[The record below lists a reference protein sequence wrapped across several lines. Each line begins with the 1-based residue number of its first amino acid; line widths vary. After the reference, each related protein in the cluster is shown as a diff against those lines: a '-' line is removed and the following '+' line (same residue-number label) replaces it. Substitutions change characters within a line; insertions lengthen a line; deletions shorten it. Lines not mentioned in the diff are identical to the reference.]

1 MQIKDLS
8 VAAVRLDDVRGG
20 QYINTSVSGSTV
32 FAGQSVNVGGTAS
45 VLNNS
50 PVSTNQQIDA
60 STHASIGIDA
70 SESYRYSSMFS
81 ANGSS
86 FFSGWAPRRLV
97 AL

>member
-20 QYINTSVSGSTV
+20 QFINTSVSGSTV
-32 FAGQSVNVGGTAS
+32 FAGQSVNVGGTGS

-60 STHASIGIDA
+60 STHADIGIHA
-70 SESYRYSSMFS
+70 RQSESYRSLFS

-86 FFSGWAPRRLV
+86 FFSGGFGW
-97 AL
+97 